1 MMTDE
6 TDETDARLAATIPDA
21 DVFTEDEADNIA
33 RIAVALNMSA
43 ASFDAPDL
51 HRRFIALLTK
61 TKALRAHVDD
71 ADRRAARYRDLFLG
85 GLRSELEQRAAAIT
99 SAEQRGYRRG
109 VEACAQ
115 LAESLKGTGMR
126 GNVVVDIDEELRALL
141 PVEPKGTP

>member
-1 MMTDE
+1 MLALSASCDLPRIHPTRSNTE
-6 TDETDARLAATIPDA
+6 TSTMKTERDRLIEQFARGELS
-21 DVFTEDEADNIA
+21 EAN
-33 RIAVALNMSA
+33 VEMAL
-43 ASFDAPDL
+43 
-51 HRRFIALLTK
+51 
-61 TKALRAHVDD
+61 DD
-71 ADRRAARYRDLFLG
+71 IEA
-85 GLRSELEQRAAAIT
+85 